1 MVTLPLESAVD
12 KVAPDTFAEGV
23 PAVIVPVLPDDTA
36 DTLAA
41 RVLTQE
47 HLIYP
52 KVVAELLT

>member
-1 MVTLPLESAVD
+1 
-12 KVAPDTFAEGV
+12 
-23 PAVIVPVLPDDTA
+23 VLPDDTA

-52 KVVAELLT
+52 RAVERLLAAMR